1 MSRARWGLLVALVA
15 GGALAAGVAIG
26 LRRQPAARED
36 SRSIVQ
42 AVERVAKLATVEMS
56 ISNWRL
62 RRDSKPLFGFLP
74 IACEKT
80 VAVLYRG
87 KVAAGIDLTL
97 PGALDVSLVDHAPGR
112 RAVVSLAAPQVL
124 YLDVPAPELLVTDGS
139 LCNRLEPDEYA
150 RLHEEARAA
159 VRADA
164 IEAGL
169 LDRAEAQAR
178 ALVAE
183 VLRPLG
189 YDVDVNVAH
198 GDVAADASPRR

>member
-1 MSRARWGLLVALVA
+1 MTLSRGRVAAIGALLVGA
-15 GGALAAGVAIG
+15 GLATG
-26 LRRQPAARED
+26 LGLQQRRRHATET
-36 SRSIVQ
+36 SRSVVQ

-56 ISNWRL
+56 LSNWRL
-62 RRDSKPLFGFLP
+62 RTDSKPLLGFLP

-87 KVAAGIDLTL
+87 KVAAGIDLTA
-97 PGALDVSLVDHAPGR
+97 PGALHVSLVDDRHGR
-112 RAVVSLAAPQVL
+112 RAVVALAPPRVL
-124 YLDVPAPELLVTDGS
+124 YVDVPAPELLVTDGS
-139 LCNRLEPDEYA
+139 LCNRLDPQEYA

-164 IEAGL
+164 IESGV

-178 ALVAE
+178 TLVAE

-189 YDVDVNVAH
+189 YEVEVTIARA
-198 GDVAADASPRR
+198 DVAADAAPR